1 MIETKLKDLDKNIR
15 LLNQKGY
22 AVRLHY
28 RRGKYYLEHWLKAET
43 GNDIINEEREEK
55 GRLD

>member
-22 AVRLHY
+22 AVTLHY
-28 RRGKYYLEHWLKAET
+28 RRGKYYLEHQLKTEEE
-43 GNDIINEEREEK
+43 NDKINKEPK
-55 GRLD
+55 

>member
-28 RRGKYYLEHWLKAET
+28 RRGKYYLEHQLKTET
-43 GNDIINEEREEK
+43 ENDTINEEREKK
-55 GRLD
+55 GRSD